1 MSERPIFPRSTQ
13 SRRWSRIY
21 RTIRKWWLRTFQTLR
36 SLLRLSPSP
45 SKQRTRRTS
54 ASRNWKTCLLRPTAC
69 SLRPTACSLRPTAC
83 SLRPTACSLKG
94 SARTQTRRRSQ
105 STLTG
110 RMSGRATIHSFK
122 HSGRCAHDE
131 RPAEGVLDSGRR
143 ILPDRNGDAGRTA
156 VGICE
161 GEGELLR
168 GSPQGATSIPTPGA
182 HKGRRIT
189 TKTT

>member
-21 RTIRKWWLRTFQTLR
+21 RTNRKWWLRTFQTLR

-45 SKQRTRRTS
+45 SKQRTRKTS

-69 SLRPTACSLRPTAC
+69 SLRPTACSL
-83 SLRPTACSLKG
+83 KG
-94 SARTQTRRRSQ
+94 AARTQTRRRSQ